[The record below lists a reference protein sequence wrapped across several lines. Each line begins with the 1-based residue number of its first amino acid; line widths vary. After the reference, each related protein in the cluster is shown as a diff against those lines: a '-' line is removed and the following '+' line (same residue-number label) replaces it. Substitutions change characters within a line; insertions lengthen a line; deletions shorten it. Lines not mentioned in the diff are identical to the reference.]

1 MGDDRDHRDQEQGHH
16 EDAGGHPLGDGALSS
31 IRGRRVTGST
41 SLTSLLEKRVPR
53 RRTPTPAAQAA
64 PAEASEPAATKGSVA
79 SDAPPVPGTRE
90 PTARIRTD
98 GQPPRRGKARL
109 VVVAGGLCIG
119 AALAWFVARP
129 AATDGATAP
138 PGPGEARA
146 VQNDRDDRAAFPEET
161 PAEASTNGAAVAEAN
176 PIEPAEAAAPGTEET
191 PSDPSLAALP
201 TIPPEILAENTW
213 VRRNRAE
220 EVRTEARRL
229 YVNERWEDAR
239 RGLLHSLEWDPSNVD
254 AQRNISRTY
263 QRQHDMEEAL
273 AWTRRAI
280 TTAPN
285 DPRNHELLGDQLL
298 MMGQLAEASVAYR
311 AGLAAAPNDVRLRS
325 RLRRMD

>member
-1 MGDDRDHRDQEQGHH
+1 
-16 EDAGGHPLGDGALSS
+16 
-31 IRGRRVTGST
+31 V
-41 SLTSLLEKRVPR
+41 
-53 RRTPTPAAQAA
+53 A

-146 VQNDRDDRAAFPEET
+146 AQDDRDDRDDRTALSGET
-161 PAEASTNGAAVAEAN
+161 PAETTAEAPTNAAAVAEAT
-176 PIEPAEAAAPGTEET
+176 PIEPAEAAAPGTMEA
-191 PSDPSLAALP
+191 PSGLNLATLP
-201 TIPPEILAENTW
+201 TTPPEILAENTW

-220 EVRTEARRL
+220 EIRTEARRL

-239 RGLLHSLEWDPSNVD
+239 RGLLLSLEWDPSNVD
-254 AQRNISRTY
+254 AQRNISRTH
-263 QRQHDMEEAL
+263 QRQHDMAEAL

-298 MMGQLAEASVAYR
+298 MMGQTAEAAVAYR

-325 RLRRMD
+325 RLRRME